1 MRYRIKEQIDGKCV
15 PNFHFFV
22 SDGSYAFVDSARDIT
37 SLPPGIYRADCRIP
51 SHFLNEGAYFVGVA
65 LTTYFDGGS
74 WKIEFFDKN
83 ALTFNVVDPM
93 DERSHRY
100 GYAGPIPGVVRPQL
114 DWSVAK
120 ESS

>member
-1 MRYRIKEQIDGKCV
+1 M
-15 PNFHFFV
+15 
-22 SDGSYAFVDSARDIT
+22 
-37 SLPPGIYRADCRIP
+37 
-51 SHFLNEGAYFVGVA
+51 GVA